1 MKWEDLKKG
10 VEEALKQHFFTEV
23 EEGKWRLGFKMPDR
37 AVRINVNGHPQV
49 KTVPGQ
55 SGELRVEFNQ
65 AKVGDDD
72 AIQVVFGHFIE
83 NNTLG
88 EYEEVFTDPE
98 TFIAILMEVFRV

>member
-37 AVRINVNGHPQV
+37 VVRANVNGHPQTQ
-49 KTVPGQ
+49 TVPGQ

-65 AKVGDDD
+65 AKVGEDD
-72 AIQVVFGHFIE
+72 AIQVMFGCFIE

>member
-1 MKWEDLKKG
+1 MKWEDLKKE
-10 VEEALKQHFFTEV
+10 VEEALKQHFFTAK

-37 AVRINVNGHPQV
+37 AIHIDVDGHPQV
-49 KTVPGQ
+49 KTLPGQ

-65 AKVGDDD
+65 AKVGEDD

-98 TFIAILMEVFRV
+98 TFITILMEVFRV